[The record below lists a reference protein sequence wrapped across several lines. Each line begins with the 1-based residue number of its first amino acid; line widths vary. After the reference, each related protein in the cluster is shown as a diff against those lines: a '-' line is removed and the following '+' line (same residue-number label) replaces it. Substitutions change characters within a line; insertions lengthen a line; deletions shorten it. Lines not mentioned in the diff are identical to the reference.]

1 MLPDTIIN
9 MGNSTVQHGPMSDRV
24 YLMSMAENDSPDI
37 VSRLDKLSCEKGYTK
52 IFAKVPDSC
61 SPLFKE
67 AGYITEAYV
76 PGLFNGE
83 EDARFMGKYLDKE
96 RARPS
101 DPELIDNV
109 LEVARSKAQSPSQ
122 ASLPQGYE
130 VRAMNHQDANEMAQ
144 VYKQVFDSYPFP
156 VFDPD
161 YLLETMEKNVV
172 YFGITHNNRIVG
184 LASAETDPKSLSA
197 EMTDFATL
205 PSHRG
210 QGLAG
215 VLLEF
220 MLNEMSNTRIST
232 LFTIARAVSFGM
244 NITFAR
250 AGFEFSG
257 TLINNTHIA
266 GQIESMNVW
275 HYNL

>member
-1 MLPDTIIN
+1 MLPDQIVS
-9 MGNSTVQHGPMSDRV
+9 MGNSKVQHGPMSDRV
-24 YLMSMAENDSPDI
+24 YLMSMDENDSPDI

-52 IFAKVPDSC
+52 IFAKVPDSF
-61 SPLFKE
+61 STLFKD

-83 EDARFMGKYLDKE
+83 EDARFMGKYLNKD

-109 LEVARSKAQSPSQ
+109 IEVARSRAQSPQQ
-122 ASLPQGYE
+122 ADLPQGYE
-130 VRAMNHQDANEMAQ
+130 IRAMNRQDVNEMAL

-156 VFDPD
+156 IFDPD
-161 YLLETMEKNVV
+161 YLLETMNKNVV
-172 YFGITHNNRIVG
+172 YFGISHKDRIVG
-184 LASAETDPKSLSA
+184 LASAEMDSQSLSA

-215 VLLEF
+215 LLLKF
-220 MLNEMSNTRIST
+220 MFSELGNTRIAT

-250 AGFEFSG
+250 AGFDFGG

-266 GQIESMNVW
+266 GRIESMNVW
-275 HYNL
+275 HYSL